1 MPAQQNMAR
10 FCYLAQGRAQEIDVL
25 ARLLDGRHFISLTW
39 DKPREGSLFLPK
51 SSWSEGRRAM
61 CREALTQATHDYIV
75 FMDGDAITTPAE
87 LDVFEQTVATLK
99 PAVAV
104 PRVPKTERYA
114 KKMGNRPWVLA
125 YDSDEQFQ
133 CFDARILRDH
143 LKGSPYVSAYD
154 TVSWWYPCVL
164 NQKLIRKHY
173 WRSFIQVNGIIVG
186 NDSHG
191 SYPNNFDRH
200 FIHKEVARLGVAVA
214 LPLSAGGRFSGTW
227 FDKWSISLDKKIFK
241 LLSMLS
247 SKLYRPFDPDLD
259 KPLLSSELQSM
270 IHLQPR

>member
-1 MPAQQNMAR
+1 
-10 FCYLAQGRAQEIDVL
+10 
-25 ARLLDGRHFISLTW
+25 
-39 DKPREGSLFLPK
+39 
-51 SSWSEGRRAM
+51 M
-61 CREALTQATHDYIV
+61 CREALSQEGHEYIV

-87 LDVFEQTVATLK
+87 LTVFEQTVTRLK

-143 LKGSPYVSAYD
+143 LHGSPYVSEYD
-154 TVSWWYPCVL
+154 DVSWWYPCVL
-164 NQKLIRKHY
+164 NQKLIRRHY
-173 WRSFIQVNGIIVG
+173 WRSFIQVNGIVVG

-200 FIHKEVARLGVAVA
+200 FIHQEVKRLGIDIT

-227 FDKWSISLDKKIFK
+227 FEKWSISLDKKLFK
-241 LLSMLS
+241 LQCMVSHR
-247 SKLYRPFDPDLD
+247 LYRPFDPERD
-259 KPLLSSELQSM
+259 KPQLSRELQGM